1 VYENGVRVGA
11 DLRFL
16 NISLSFYIIGR
27 ERETGEMK
35 RARSI
40 KAKISLGM
48 IICVLIVGA
57 MIGTVCLKQMQAN
70 LLEQSKDHT
79 MGVAAMA
86 AATVDG
92 DMLESIQKGDE
103 NGQAY
108 AVILGQLQHFM
119 QNDDIQY
126 IYTMRKDNGELQFV
140 VDGDQDDPAA
150 IGEAYESYDTID
162 EAFDGNITVDNEFVE
177 DKWGRCYS
185 AFAPIYNSKDRVVGI
200 VGVDCSIGSIDK
212 KSASMIRTV
221 VGIQCVALILSFIL
235 AFLFS
240 RYLARN
246 IRIID
251 KKVKELADAEG
262 DLTQEIAINAKDEV
276 GSIAHSM
283 NRFLK
288 SLRNILLNIRDN
300 GKNLMSVTEVINS
313 SMKESAAEVETM
325 SAAMEQTTTSM
336 MEMNA
341 KVQNIQAQAEASSEL
356 ANTII
361 NETGE
366 HVEHTAEIQENAKKF
381 QNAAI
386 EAKKKMQEEVNA
398 ISAGLE
404 EKIKESQSVEKIGEL
419 TENILKIST
428 QTKLL
433 SLNASVEAA
442 RAGEAGKGF
451 AVVATD
457 IGYLAER
464 SADAATGIAVIN
476 EELPQVVKEL
486 AEAAYQLL
494 NIVNTRVMK
503 DYDML
508 ETTGESYYQDAAIFR
523 QQMESCMDYMKQLQG
538 SMENIMGS
546 VSDIAMALQGETDV
560 VKDNTDSILELRGQI
575 AAVLGSVD
583 ENEKI
588 IQNLD
593 NILSGFKL

>member
-1 VYENGVRVGA
+1 
-11 DLRFL
+11 
-16 NISLSFYIIGR
+16 
-27 ERETGEMK
+27 MK

-140 VDGDQDDPAA
+140 VDADPDDPAA
-150 IGEAYESYDTID
+150 VGEAYESYDTID
-162 EAFDGNITVDNEFVE
+162 EAFDGNITVDNEFVD

-185 AFAPIYNSKDRVVGI
+185 AFAPIYNSQDRVVGI

-288 SLRNILLNIRDN
+288 SLRNMLLNIRDN

-366 HVEHTAEIQENAKKF
+366 HVEHTAEIQENAKNF

>member
-1 VYENGVRVGA
+1 
-11 DLRFL
+11 
-16 NISLSFYIIGR
+16 
-27 ERETGEMK
+27 MK

-185 AFAPIYNSKDRVVGI
+185 AFAPIYNSQDRVVGI

-288 SLRNILLNIRDN
+288 SLRNMLLNIRDN

-366 HVEHTAEIQENAKKF
+366 HVEHTAEIQENAKNF

-588 IQNLD
+588 ISNLD

>member
-1 VYENGVRVGA
+1 
-11 DLRFL
+11 
-16 NISLSFYIIGR
+16 
-27 ERETGEMK
+27 
-35 RARSI
+35 
-40 KAKISLGM
+40 
-48 IICVLIVGA
+48 
-57 MIGTVCLKQMQAN
+57 
-70 LLEQSKDHT
+70 
-79 MGVAAMA
+79 
-86 AATVDG
+86 
-92 DMLESIQKGDE
+92 
-103 NGQAY
+103 
-108 AVILGQLQHFM
+108 
-119 QNDDIQY
+119 
-126 IYTMRKDNGELQFV
+126 
-140 VDGDQDDPAA
+140 
-150 IGEAYESYDTID
+150 
-162 EAFDGNITVDNEFVE
+162 
-177 DKWGRCYS
+177 
-185 AFAPIYNSKDRVVGI
+185 
-200 VGVDCSIGSIDK
+200 
-212 KSASMIRTV
+212 
-221 VGIQCVALILSFIL
+221 
-235 AFLFS
+235 
-240 RYLARN
+240 LARN

-288 SLRNILLNIRDN
+288 SLRNMLLNIRDN

-366 HVEHTAEIQENAKKF
+366 HVEHTAEIQENAKNF